1 MDISEA
7 MASALLCASLGG
19 EQEIRYD
26 YGDSYNVIDCVTE
39 THAIEFGLDKA
50 SSRDSFVQAW
60 VASRYISHDPPLEPM
75 VYIIGRFPQP
85 GKVGKELMEFGE
97 AFGID
102 TRYRWEARLDPEAF
116 REGDTPLR

>member
-1 MDISEA
+1 MSVMDISEA

-26 YGDSYNVIDCVTE
+26 FGDSYNIIDCVTE

-60 VASRYISHDPPLEPM
+60 VASRHIPHDPPLKPM
-75 VYIIGRFPQP
+75 VYIVGRFAEP
-85 GKVGKELMEFGE
+85 GKIGTELI
-97 AFGID
+97 AFGNAHGIE
-102 TRYRWEARLDPEAF
+102 TYYHWQARLDPEAF
-116 REGDTPLR
+116 RETER